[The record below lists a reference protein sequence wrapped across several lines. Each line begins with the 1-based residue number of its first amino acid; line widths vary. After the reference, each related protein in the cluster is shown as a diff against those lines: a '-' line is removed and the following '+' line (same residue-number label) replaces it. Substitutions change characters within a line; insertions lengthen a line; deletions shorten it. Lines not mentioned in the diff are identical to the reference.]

1 MLTFGTDG
9 VRGEFG
15 KELTESYAA
24 NLAEVAVQVMQCKVV
39 VIGRDTRESGILL
52 ETAIATA
59 LTANGVEVQLM
70 GVAPTPAIAFAARQ
84 HGVVAI
90 AITASHNLF
99 QDNGIKI
106 FGAGGRKLSD
116 VEQESIERGIMARNE
131 NATDSAARGSL
142 PARGAGHEANLAVG
156 GEKSGVARPELLQE
170 YCDWLVGSVRP
181 DALKNLHVAL
191 DCANGAF
198 SKVAPEVFSK
208 LGATVTTM
216 NATPDGK
223 NINLQCGATHPAPLC
238 EVVKNV
244 GAHFGVAFD
253 GDGDRLIAVD
263 GNAQIVD
270 GDHLLAI
277 SALDMKRRGTLR
289 NNKVVVTVMT
299 NIGFH
304 QAMKNANIEVIT
316 TPVGDRSVLLALDD
330 ESLSLGGEQSGHI
343 IYRDLATTGD
353 GLLAAVTLGA
363 LIADSKKS
371 LGEIASHAMTSF
383 PQVLINVRAVNRV
396 DGVGQLFKSE
406 IAAAEETLGENGR
419 VLVRTSGTEPMVRVM
434 VEAPQ
439 QEIAE
444 KVAATLA
451 EAITTR
457 LADSDAKVD

>member
-24 NLAEVAVQVMQCKVV
+24 RLAEVAAQVLQCKVV
-39 VIGRDTRESGILL
+39 VIGRDTRESGVLL

-59 LTANGVEVQLM
+59 LTASGVEVQLM
-70 GVAPTPAIAFAARQ
+70 GVAPTPAIAFVARH

-90 AITASHNLF
+90 AITASHNSY

-116 VEQESIERGIMARNE
+116 VEQESIERGMMARE
-131 NATDSAARGSL
+131 GKFARSA
-142 PARGAGHEANLAVG
+142 
-156 GEKSGVARPELLQE
+156 KSGIARPELVHE
-170 YCDWLVGSVRP
+170 YCDWLVGLVRP
-181 DALKNLHVAL
+181 DALKNLNVAL

-198 SKVAPEVFSK
+198 SNVAPEVFSK
-208 LGATVTTM
+208 LGANVTTI
-216 NATPDGK
+216 NATPDGR
-223 NINLQCGATHPAPLC
+223 NINLRCGATHPAPLC

-244 GAHFGVAFD
+244 DAHFGVAFD

-277 SALDMKRRGTLR
+277 SALEMKRRGTLR

-304 QAMKNANIEVIT
+304 QAMKNADIEVVT
-316 TPVGDRSVLLALDD
+316 TPVGDRSVLLALD
-330 ESLSLGGEQSGHI
+330 EGSLSLGGEQSGHI

-353 GLLAAVTLGA
+353 GLLAAVKLGA
-363 LIADSKKS
+363 LIVDSKKS
-371 LGEIASHAMTSF
+371 LSEIASHAMTSF
-383 PQVLINVRAVNRV
+383 PQVLINLRVVNRV
-396 DGVGQLFKSE
+396 KDVDQLFSNEISTAEKS
-406 IAAAEETLGENGR
+406 LGESGR
-419 VLVRTSGTEPMVRVM
+419 VLVRASGTEPMVRVM
-434 VEAPQ
+434 VEAPK

-451 EAITTR
+451 EAITAR
-457 LADSDAKVD
+457 LG

>member
-15 KELTESYAA
+15 KELTENYAA
-24 NLAEVAVQVMQCKVV
+24 NLAEVAAKVLQCNLV
-39 VIGRDTRESGILL
+39 VIGRDTRESGVLL
-52 ETAIATA
+52 ETAITKALATM
-59 LTANGVEVQLM
+59 GVEVQLM
-70 GVAPTPAIAFAARQ
+70 GVAPTPAIAFAARK

-90 AITASHNLF
+90 AITASHNLY

-106 FGAGGRKLSD
+106 FGAGGCKLSD
-116 VEQESIERGIMARNE
+116 AEQESIEQTMLARGE
-131 NATDSAARGSL
+131 NAKAADDMVSSSA
-142 PARGAGHEANLAVG
+142 
-156 GEKSGVARPELLQE
+156 KSGVARPELLQE
-170 YCDWLVGSVRP
+170 YCDWLVGLVRP
-181 DALKNLHVAL
+181 GALKNLHVAL

-198 SKVAPEVFSK
+198 SHVAPEVFSK
-208 LGATVTTM
+208 LGATVTTI
-216 NATPDGK
+216 NATPDGR
-223 NINLQCGATHPAPLC
+223 NINLQCGATHPEPLS
-238 EVVKNV
+238 EVVKSV

-277 SALDMKRRGTLR
+277 SALDMKHRGTLR

-304 QAMKNANIEVIT
+304 QAMKNAGIEVVT

-353 GLLAAVTLGA
+353 GLLAAVSLAA
-363 LIADSKKS
+363 LIVDSKKS
-371 LGEIASHAMTSF
+371 LSEIANTAMTSF
-383 PQVLINVRAVNRV
+383 PQVLINLRVGKRV
-396 DGVGQLFKSE
+396 DGVDQLFKSE
-406 IAAAEETLGENGR
+406 IAAAEKTLGASGR
-419 VLVRTSGTEPMVRVM
+419 VLVRASGTEPMVRVM

-439 QEIAE
+439 QDIAE

-451 EAITTR
+451 EAITAR
-457 LADSDAKVD
+457 LG

>member
-15 KELTESYAA
+15 KELTENYAA
-24 NLAEVAVQVMQCKVV
+24 NLAEVAAQVLQCNLV
-39 VIGRDTRESGILL
+39 VIGRDTRESGVLL
-52 ETAIATA
+52 ETAITKALATM
-59 LTANGVEVQLM
+59 GVEVQLM
-70 GVAPTPAIAFAARQ
+70 GIAPTPAIAFAARK

-90 AITASHNLF
+90 AITASHNLY

-106 FGAGGRKLSD
+106 FGAGGCKLSD
-116 VEQESIERGIMARNE
+116 AEQESIEQAMLARGE
-131 NATDSAARGSL
+131 NAKAADDMVSSSA
-142 PARGAGHEANLAVG
+142 
-156 GEKSGVARPELLQE
+156 KSGVARPELLQE
-170 YCDWLVGSVRP
+170 YCDWLVGLVRP
-181 DALKNLHVAL
+181 GALKNLHVAL

-198 SKVAPEVFSK
+198 SHVAPEVFSK
-208 LGATVTTM
+208 LGATVTTI
-216 NATPDGK
+216 NATPDGR
-223 NINLQCGATHPAPLC
+223 NINLQCGATHPEPLS
-238 EVVKNV
+238 EVVKSV

-277 SALDMKRRGTLR
+277 SALDMKHRGTLR

-304 QAMKNANIEVIT
+304 QAMKNAGIEVVT

-353 GLLAAVTLGA
+353 GLLAAVSLAA
-363 LIADSKKS
+363 LIVESKKS
-371 LGEIASHAMTSF
+371 LSEIANGAMTSF
-383 PQVLINVRAVNRV
+383 PQVLINLRVGKRV
-396 DGVGQLFKSE
+396 DGVDQLFKSE
-406 IAAAEETLGENGR
+406 IAAAEKTLGASGR
-419 VLVRTSGTEPMVRVM
+419 VLVRASGTEPMVRVM

-439 QEIAE
+439 QDIAE

-451 EAITTR
+451 EAITAR
-457 LADSDAKVD
+457 LG

>member
-15 KELTESYAA
+15 KELTENYAA
-24 NLAEVAVQVMQCKVV
+24 NLAEVAAQVLQCNLV
-39 VIGRDTRESGILL
+39 VIGRDTRESGVLL
-52 ETAIATA
+52 ETAITKALATM
-59 LTANGVEVQLM
+59 GVEVQLM
-70 GVAPTPAIAFAARQ
+70 GVAPTPAIAFAARK

-90 AITASHNLF
+90 AITASHNLY

-106 FGAGGRKLSD
+106 FGAGGCKLSD
-116 VEQESIERGIMARNE
+116 AEQESIEQAMLARGE
-131 NATDSAARGSL
+131 NAKAADNMVSSSA
-142 PARGAGHEANLAVG
+142 
-156 GEKSGVARPELLQE
+156 KSGVARPELLQE
-170 YCDWLVGSVRP
+170 YCDWLVGLVRP
-181 DALKNLHVAL
+181 GALKNLHVAL

-198 SKVAPEVFSK
+198 SHVAPEVFSK
-208 LGATVTTM
+208 LGATVTTI
-216 NATPDGK
+216 NATPDGR
-223 NINLQCGATHPAPLC
+223 NINLQCGATHPEPLS
-238 EVVKNV
+238 EVVKSV

-277 SALDMKRRGTLR
+277 SALDMKHRGTLR

-304 QAMKNANIEVIT
+304 QAMKNAGIEVVT

-353 GLLAAVTLGA
+353 GLLAAVSLAA
-363 LIADSKKS
+363 LIAESKKS
-371 LGEIASHAMTSF
+371 LSEIANGAMTSF
-383 PQVLINVRAVNRV
+383 PQVLINLRVGKRV
-396 DGVGQLFKSE
+396 DGVDQLFKSE
-406 IAAAEETLGENGR
+406 IAAAEKTLGASGR
-419 VLVRTSGTEPMVRVM
+419 VLVRASGTEPMVRVM

-439 QEIAE
+439 QDIAE

-451 EAITTR
+451 EAITAR
-457 LADSDAKVD
+457 LG

>member
-15 KELTESYAA
+15 KELTENYAA
-24 NLAEVAVQVMQCKVV
+24 NLAEVAAKVLQCNLV
-39 VIGRDTRESGILL
+39 VIGRDTRESGVLL
-52 ETAIATA
+52 ETAITKALATM
-59 LTANGVEVQLM
+59 GVEVQLM
-70 GVAPTPAIAFAARQ
+70 GVAPTPAIAFAARK

-90 AITASHNLF
+90 AITASHNLY

-106 FGAGGRKLSD
+106 FGAGGCKLSD
-116 VEQESIERGIMARNE
+116 AEQESIEQAMLARGE
-131 NATDSAARGSL
+131 NAKAADNMVSSSA
-142 PARGAGHEANLAVG
+142 
-156 GEKSGVARPELLQE
+156 KSGVARPELLQE
-170 YCDWLVGSVRP
+170 YCDWLVGLVRP
-181 DALKNLHVAL
+181 GALKNLHVAL

-198 SKVAPEVFSK
+198 SHVAPEVFSK
-208 LGATVTTM
+208 LGATVTTI
-216 NATPDGK
+216 NATPDGR
-223 NINLQCGATHPAPLC
+223 NINLQCGATHPEPLS
-238 EVVKNV
+238 EVVKSV

-277 SALDMKRRGTLR
+277 SALDMKHRGTLR

-304 QAMKNANIEVIT
+304 QAMKNAGIEVVT

-353 GLLAAVTLGA
+353 GLLAAVSLAA
-363 LIADSKKS
+363 LIAESKKS
-371 LGEIASHAMTSF
+371 LSEIANTAMTSF
-383 PQVLINVRAVNRV
+383 PQVLINLRVGKRV
-396 DGVGQLFKSE
+396 DGVDQLFKGE
-406 IAAAEETLGENGR
+406 IAAAEKTLGASGR
-419 VLVRTSGTEPMVRVM
+419 VLVRASGTEPMVRVM

-439 QEIAE
+439 QDIAE

-451 EAITTR
+451 EAITAR
-457 LADSDAKVD
+457 LG

>member
-15 KELTESYAA
+15 KELTENYAA
-24 NLAEVAVQVMQCKVV
+24 NLAEVAAQVLQCNLV
-39 VIGRDTRESGILL
+39 VIGRDTRESGVLL
-52 ETAIATA
+52 ETAITKALATM
-59 LTANGVEVQLM
+59 GVEVQLM
-70 GVAPTPAIAFAARQ
+70 GVAPTPAIAFAARK

-90 AITASHNLF
+90 AITASHNLY

-106 FGAGGRKLSD
+106 FGAGGCKLSD
-116 VEQESIERGIMARNE
+116 AEQESIEQAMLARGE
-131 NATDSAARGSL
+131 NAKAADDMVSSSA
-142 PARGAGHEANLAVG
+142 
-156 GEKSGVARPELLQE
+156 KSGVARPELLQE
-170 YCDWLVGSVRP
+170 YCDWLVGLVRP
-181 DALKNLHVAL
+181 GALKNLHVAL

-198 SKVAPEVFSK
+198 SHVAPEVFSK
-208 LGATVTTM
+208 LGATVTTI
-216 NATPDGK
+216 NATPDGR
-223 NINLQCGATHPAPLC
+223 NINLQCGATHPEPLS
-238 EVVKNV
+238 EVVKSV

-277 SALDMKRRGTLR
+277 SALDMKHRGTLR

-304 QAMKNANIEVIT
+304 QAMKNAGIEVVT

-353 GLLAAVTLGA
+353 GLLAAVSLAA
-363 LIADSKKS
+363 LIVESKKS
-371 LGEIASHAMTSF
+371 LSEIANTAMTSF
-383 PQVLINVRAVNRV
+383 PQVLINLRVGKRV
-396 DGVGQLFKSE
+396 DGVDQLFKGE
-406 IAAAEETLGENGR
+406 IAAAEKTLGASGR
-419 VLVRTSGTEPMVRVM
+419 VLVRASGTEPMVRVM

-439 QEIAE
+439 QDIAE

-451 EAITTR
+451 EAITAR
-457 LADSDAKVD
+457 LG

>member
-15 KELTESYAA
+15 KELTENYAA
-24 NLAEVAVQVMQCKVV
+24 NLAEVAAQVLQCNLV
-39 VIGRDTRESGILL
+39 VIGRDTRESGVLL
-52 ETAIATA
+52 ETAITKALATM
-59 LTANGVEVQLM
+59 GVEVQLM
-70 GVAPTPAIAFAARQ
+70 GVAPTPAIAFAARK

-90 AITASHNLF
+90 AITASHNLY

-106 FGAGGRKLSD
+106 FGAGGCKLSD
-116 VEQESIERGIMARNE
+116 AEQESIEQAMLARGE
-131 NATDSAARGSL
+131 NAKAADNMVSSSA
-142 PARGAGHEANLAVG
+142 
-156 GEKSGVARPELLQE
+156 KSGVARPELLQE
-170 YCDWLVGSVRP
+170 YCDWLVGLVRP
-181 DALKNLHVAL
+181 GALKNLHVAL

-198 SKVAPEVFSK
+198 SHVAPEVFSK
-208 LGATVTTM
+208 LGATVTTI
-216 NATPDGK
+216 NATPDGR
-223 NINLQCGATHPAPLC
+223 NINLQCGATHPEPLS
-238 EVVKNV
+238 EVVKSV

-277 SALDMKRRGTLR
+277 SALDMKHRGTLR

-304 QAMKNANIEVIT
+304 QAMKNAGIEVVT

-353 GLLAAVTLGA
+353 GLLAAVSLAA
-363 LIADSKKS
+363 LIVESEKS
-371 LGEIASHAMTSF
+371 LSEIANSAMTSF
-383 PQVLINVRAVNRV
+383 PQVLINLRVGKRV
-396 DGVGQLFKSE
+396 DGVDQLFKGE
-406 IAAAEETLGENGR
+406 IAAAEKTLGASGR
-419 VLVRTSGTEPMVRVM
+419 VLVRASGTEPIVRVM

-439 QEIAE
+439 QDIAE

-451 EAITTR
+451 EAITAR
-457 LADSDAKVD
+457 LG

>member
-15 KELTESYAA
+15 KELTENYAA
-24 NLAEVAVQVMQCKVV
+24 NLAEVAAKVLQCNLV
-39 VIGRDTRESGILL
+39 VIGRDTRESGVLL
-52 ETAIATA
+52 ETAITKALATM
-59 LTANGVEVQLM
+59 GVEVQLM
-70 GVAPTPAIAFAARQ
+70 GVAPTPAIAFAARK

-90 AITASHNLF
+90 AITASHNLY

-106 FGAGGRKLSD
+106 FGAGGCKLSD
-116 VEQESIERGIMARNE
+116 AEQESIEQAMLARGE
-131 NATDSAARGSL
+131 NAKAADNMVPSSA
-142 PARGAGHEANLAVG
+142 
-156 GEKSGVARPELLQE
+156 KSGVARPELLQE
-170 YCDWLVGSVRP
+170 YCDWLVGLVRP
-181 DALKNLHVAL
+181 GALKNLHVAL

-198 SKVAPEVFSK
+198 SHVAPEVFSK
-208 LGATVTTM
+208 LGATVTTI
-216 NATPDGK
+216 NATPDGR
-223 NINLQCGATHPAPLC
+223 NINLQCGATHPEPLS
-238 EVVKNV
+238 EVVKSV

-277 SALDMKRRGTLR
+277 SALDMKHRGTLR

-304 QAMKNANIEVIT
+304 QAMKNAGIEVVT

-353 GLLAAVTLGA
+353 GLLAAVSLAA
-363 LIADSKKS
+363 LIAESKKS
-371 LGEIASHAMTSF
+371 LSEIANTAMTSF
-383 PQVLINVRAVNRV
+383 PQVLINLRVGKRV
-396 DGVGQLFKSE
+396 DGVDQLFKSE
-406 IAAAEETLGENGR
+406 IAAAEKTLGASGR
-419 VLVRTSGTEPMVRVM
+419 VLVRASGTEPMVRVM

-439 QEIAE
+439 QDIAE

-451 EAITTR
+451 EAITAR
-457 LADSDAKVD
+457 LG

>member
-15 KELTESYAA
+15 KELTENYAA
-24 NLAEVAVQVMQCKVV
+24 NLAEVAAQVLQCNLV
-39 VIGRDTRESGILL
+39 VIGRDTRESGVLL
-52 ETAIATA
+52 ETAITKALATM
-59 LTANGVEVQLM
+59 GVEVQLM
-70 GVAPTPAIAFAARQ
+70 GVAPTPAIAFAARK

-90 AITASHNLF
+90 AITASHNLY

-106 FGAGGRKLSD
+106 FGAGGCKLSD
-116 VEQESIERGIMARNE
+116 AEQESIEQAMLARGE
-131 NATDSAARGSL
+131 NAKAADNMVPSSA
-142 PARGAGHEANLAVG
+142 
-156 GEKSGVARPELLQE
+156 KSGVARPELLQE
-170 YCDWLVGSVRP
+170 YCDWLVGLVRP
-181 DALKNLHVAL
+181 GALKNLHVAL

-198 SKVAPEVFSK
+198 SHVAPEVFSK
-208 LGATVTTM
+208 LGATVTTI
-216 NATPDGK
+216 NATPDGR
-223 NINLQCGATHPAPLC
+223 NINLQCGATHPEPLS
-238 EVVKNV
+238 EVVKSV

-277 SALDMKRRGTLR
+277 SALDMKHRGTLR

-304 QAMKNANIEVIT
+304 QAMKNAGIEVVT

-353 GLLAAVTLGA
+353 GLLAAVSLAA
-363 LIADSKKS
+363 LIVESKKS
-371 LGEIASHAMTSF
+371 LSEIANGAMTSF
-383 PQVLINVRAVNRV
+383 PQVLINLRVGKRV
-396 DGVGQLFKSE
+396 DGVDQLFKGE
-406 IAAAEETLGENGR
+406 IAAAEKTLGASGR
-419 VLVRTSGTEPMVRVM
+419 VLVRASGTEPMVRVM

-439 QEIAE
+439 QDIAE

-451 EAITTR
+451 EAITAR
-457 LADSDAKVD
+457 LG

>member
-15 KELTESYAA
+15 KELTENYAA
-24 NLAEVAVQVMQCKVV
+24 NLAEVAAQVLQCNLV
-39 VIGRDTRESGILL
+39 VIGRDTRESGVLL
-52 ETAIATA
+52 ETAITKALATM
-59 LTANGVEVQLM
+59 GVEVQLM
-70 GVAPTPAIAFAARQ
+70 GVAPTPAIAFAARK

-90 AITASHNLF
+90 AITASHNLY

-106 FGAGGRKLSD
+106 FGAGGCKLSD
-116 VEQESIERGIMARNE
+116 AEQESIEQAMLARGE
-131 NATDSAARGSL
+131 NAKAADNMVSSSA
-142 PARGAGHEANLAVG
+142 
-156 GEKSGVARPELLQE
+156 KSGVARPELLQE
-170 YCDWLVGSVRP
+170 YCDWLVGLVRP
-181 DALKNLHVAL
+181 GALKNLHVAL

-198 SKVAPEVFSK
+198 SHVAPEVFSK
-208 LGATVTTM
+208 LGATVTTI
-216 NATPDGK
+216 NATPDGR
-223 NINLQCGATHPAPLC
+223 NINLQCGATHPEPLS
-238 EVVKNV
+238 EVVKSV

-277 SALDMKRRGTLR
+277 SALDMKHRGTLH

-304 QAMKNANIEVIT
+304 QAMKNAGIEVVT

-353 GLLAAVTLGA
+353 GLLAAVSLAA
-363 LIADSKKS
+363 LIVESKKS
-371 LGEIASHAMTSF
+371 LSEIANGAMTSF
-383 PQVLINVRAVNRV
+383 PQVLINLRVGKRV
-396 DGVGQLFKSE
+396 DGVDQLFKSE
-406 IAAAEETLGENGR
+406 IAAAEKTLGASGR
-419 VLVRTSGTEPMVRVM
+419 VLVRASGTEPMVRVM

-439 QEIAE
+439 QDIAE

-451 EAITTR
+451 EAITAR
-457 LADSDAKVD
+457 LG

>member
-15 KELTESYAA
+15 KELTENYAA
-24 NLAEVAVQVMQCKVV
+24 NLAEVAAQVLQCNLV
-39 VIGRDTRESGILL
+39 VIGRDTRESGVLL
-52 ETAIATA
+52 ETAITKALATM
-59 LTANGVEVQLM
+59 GVEVQLM
-70 GVAPTPAIAFAARQ
+70 GIAPTPAIAFAARK

-90 AITASHNLF
+90 AITASHNLY

-106 FGAGGRKLSD
+106 FGAGGCKLSD
-116 VEQESIERGIMARNE
+116 AEQESIEQAMLARGE
-131 NATDSAARGSL
+131 NAKAADNMVSSSA
-142 PARGAGHEANLAVG
+142 
-156 GEKSGVARPELLQE
+156 KSGVARPELLQE
-170 YCDWLVGSVRP
+170 YCDWLVGLVRP
-181 DALKNLHVAL
+181 GALKNLHVAL

-198 SKVAPEVFSK
+198 SHVAPEVFSK
-208 LGATVTTM
+208 LGATVTTI
-216 NATPDGK
+216 NATPDGR
-223 NINLQCGATHPAPLC
+223 NINLQCGATHPEPLS
-238 EVVKNV
+238 EVVKSV
-244 GAHFGVAFD
+244 GAHFGIAFD

-277 SALDMKRRGTLR
+277 SALDMKHRGTLR

-304 QAMKNANIEVIT
+304 QAMKNAGIEVVT

-353 GLLAAVTLGA
+353 GLLAAVSLAA
-363 LIADSKKS
+363 LIAESKKS
-371 LGEIASHAMTSF
+371 LSEIANTAMTSF
-383 PQVLINVRAVNRV
+383 PQVLINLRVGKRV
-396 DGVGQLFKSE
+396 DGVDQLFKSE
-406 IAAAEETLGENGR
+406 IAAAEKTLGASGR
-419 VLVRTSGTEPMVRVM
+419 VLVRASGTEPMVRVM

-439 QEIAE
+439 QDIAE

-451 EAITTR
+451 EAITAR
-457 LADSDAKVD
+457 LG